1 MLDARFASP
10 TSVDEAIAAL
20 AADGAGAAILAGG
33 TDLLV
38 QARTG
43 LRNPGL
49 YVDIKRI
56 PELMALEI
64 DAGGL
69 RLGASVPAAQ
79 IFENQAVRSMYPG
92 LSEAVDLIGS
102 SQIQGR
108 ATVGGNLCNA
118 SPAADTVPSLLAL
131 GATCVVAG
139 GNGQREIAA
148 EEFTT
153 GPGRNALG
161 DGEFLVRLDIP
172 PQGPGASDAYLRLIP
187 RTEMDIAVVGAAVS
201 VKLAADG
208 TCEAARVAIGAVA
221 PTALVVPDAAAALVG
236 SQLDEAALA
245 RAGEAASA
253 AANPIDDKRGTVV
266 YRRRVASV
274 LTQRAARIAADRAR
288 ERQS

>member
-1 MLDARFASP
+1 
-10 TSVDEAIAAL
+10 
-20 AADGAGAAILAGG
+20 
-33 TDLLV
+33 
-38 QARTG
+38 
-43 LRNPGL
+43 
-49 YVDIKRI
+49 
-56 PELMALEI
+56 
-64 DAGGL
+64 
-69 RLGASVPAAQ
+69 
-79 IFENQAVRSMYPG
+79 MYPG

-139 GNGQREIAA
+139 PNGQREIAA
-148 EEFTT
+148 EAFTT

-172 PQGPGASDAYLRLIP
+172 PQGPGAADAYLRLIP

-201 VKLAADG
+201 LKLAADG

-236 SQLDEAALA
+236 SQLDDAALA
-245 RAGEAASA
+245 RAGEAASN
-253 AANPIDDKRGTVV
+253 AANPIDDKRGTVA

-274 LTQRAARIAADRAR
+274 LTQRAAKIAADRAR

>member
-1 MLDARFASP
+1 MLDARFSSP
-10 TSVDEAIAAL
+10 SSVDEAVAAL
-20 AADGAGAAILAGG
+20 ASGGADAAILAGG

-64 DAGGL
+64 DSAGL

-79 IFENQAVRSMYPG
+79 IYENQTVRAMYPG

-108 ATVGGNLCNA
+108 ATVGGNLCNS
-118 SPAADTVPSLLAL
+118 SPAADTVPSLIAL
-131 GATCVVAG
+131 DATCVVVG
-139 GNGQREIAA
+139 PQGERQVKAA
-148 EEFTT
+148 EFTT
-153 GPGRNALG
+153 GPGRNVLAEN
-161 DGEFLVRLDIP
+161 EFLMRIDLSAP
-172 PQGPGASDAYLRLIP
+172 APGAADAYLRLIP

-201 VKLAADG
+201 LQLGADG

-221 PTALVVPDAAAALVG
+221 PTALLVPEAAEALVG
-236 SQLDEAALA
+236 SQLDDAALA

-253 AANPIDDKRGTVV
+253 AANPIDDKRGTVD
-266 YRRRVASV
+266 YRRRIASV
-274 LTQRAARIAADRAR
+274 LTQRSARIAADRAR
-288 ERQS
+288 ERR